1 MKAFFSKN
9 LVVILA
15 ASVALGACG
24 SDMDDLDQYINEIKA
39 RPGGR
44 IEPLPEI
51 TPYEVFTY
59 TADAQGLR
67 SPFVPDS
74 PQVTGGPGDG
84 GTRPDPERSR
94 EFLESFPLD
103 TLRMVG
109 TLELAG
115 TNYGLVQTSDGLI
128 HRVVP
133 GNYMGQNDGRI
144 VAINESDIEL
154 IEIVSDGIGGY
165 LERRAAV
172 MHAVGNAGESELV
185 GDPDLLHQFP
195 EALLHVVFLGELG
208 SHHQTELHI
217 SHRLLLLRR
226 GCRGRSERRLSAG

>member
-9 LVVILA
+9 ALIALA
-15 ASVALGACG
+15 AGLALSACG

-59 TADAQGLR
+59 AADVEGIR

-74 PQVTGGPGDG
+74 PQAASGPADG

-103 TLRMVG
+103 SLRMVG
-109 TLELAG
+109 TLELGG
-115 TNYGLVQTSDGLI
+115 TNFGLVQTSDGLV
-128 HRVVP
+128 HRVIP

-144 VAINESDIEL
+144 IAIRDSEIEL
-154 IEIVSDGIGGY
+154 VEIISDGIGGY
-165 LERRAAV
+165 LERDAAV
-172 MHAVGNAGESELV
+172 
-185 GDPDLLHQFP
+185 
-195 EALLHVVFLGELG
+195 AL
-208 SHHQTELHI
+208 TD
-217 SHRLLLLRR
+217 
-226 GCRGRSERRLSAG
+226 